1 MEAIKMLTPNE
12 LPEWAA
18 WNKNNWLLIL
28 SEYESYD
35 IKPESLYDFSA
46 WMWMEAPERIEY
58 LAKTNPRNY
67 DELMLNVWNE
77 ATDLEFGI
85 DGGEDMRDEFWLKSC
100 TVEVDGE
107 SRPATDDELDYFN
120 DRFGVDIEDAARE
133 YWTEKCF

>member
-1 MEAIKMLTPNE
+1 MMEAIKMLTPNE

-67 DELMLNVWNE
+67 DELMTDMWLNKVNDMRFTTEYPYGLESVTIEEDGEFRE
-77 ATDLEFGI
+77 ATDEEIEYFEDKFG
-85 DGGEDMRDEFWLKSC
+85 S
-100 TVEVDGE
+100 
-107 SRPATDDELDYFN
+107 
-120 DRFGVDIEDAARE
+120 DIEDAASE
-133 YWTEKCF
+133 YWYEKCM

>member
-1 MEAIKMLTPNE
+1 MMEAIKMLTPNE

-18 WNKNNWLLIL
+18 WNKKNWLLIL

-67 DELMLNVWNE
+67 DELMTDMWLNKVNDMRFTTEYPYGLESVTIEEDGEFRE
-77 ATDLEFGI
+77 ATDEEIEYFDDKFG
-85 DGGEDMRDEFWLKSC
+85 S
-100 TVEVDGE
+100 
-107 SRPATDDELDYFN
+107 
-120 DRFGVDIEDAARE
+120 DIEDAASE
-133 YWTEKCF
+133 SWYEKCM

>member
-1 MEAIKMLTPNE
+1 MMEAIKMLTPNE

-18 WNKNNWLLIL
+18 WNKKNWLLIL

-67 DELMLNVWNE
+67 DELMTDMWLNKVNDMRFTTEYPYGLESVTIEEDGEFRE
-77 ATDLEFGI
+77 ATDEEIEYFEDKFG
-85 DGGEDMRDEFWLKSC
+85 S
-100 TVEVDGE
+100 
-107 SRPATDDELDYFN
+107 
-120 DRFGVDIEDAARE
+120 DIEDAASE
-133 YWTEKCF
+133 HWCEKCM

>member
-1 MEAIKMLTPNE
+1 MMEAIKMLTPNE

-18 WNKNNWLLIL
+18 WNKKNWLLII

-67 DELMLNVWNE
+67 DELMTDMWLNKVNDMRFTTEYPYGLESVTIEEDGEFRE
-77 ATDLEFGI
+77 ATDEEIEYFENNFG
-85 DGGEDMRDEFWLKSC
+85 
-100 TVEVDGE
+100 
-107 SRPATDDELDYFN
+107 A
-120 DRFGVDIEDAARE
+120 DIEDAASE
-133 YWTEKCF
+133 YWYEKCF

>member
-18 WNKNNWLLIL
+18 WNKKNWLLIL

-67 DELMLNVWNE
+67 DELMTDMWLNKVNDMRFTTEYPYGLESVTIEEDGEFRE
-77 ATDLEFGI
+77 ATDEEIEYFENNFGS
-85 DGGEDMRDEFWLKSC
+85 DK
-100 TVEVDGE
+100 
-107 SRPATDDELDYFN
+107 A
-120 DRFGVDIEDAARE
+120 DAASE
-133 YWTEKCF
+133 YWYEKCM